1 MVHKRKPGMECAGV
15 EASKD
20 FDGLTNEELL
30 TEYQK
35 TGELSMKQELVMRY
49 VYIVR
54 SIAIQMRDVYVSFAQ
69 IEDIVNEGVLV
80 IMSALDKFDPE
91 KNVKFETYISKR
103 IKGMV
108 IDMARKQDWIPRS
121 VRKNARD
128 IDEVTTKLYN
138 ELGRYPT
145 PEEVAGHMNMS
156 LEKYQ
161 EAQRKTTLFNVLSL
175 DLVLD
180 DGGESKK
187 TVYLPSKNENEQP
200 ELNCLKKEAGEIL
213 AEGIRSLKENEQL
226 VISLY
231 YVEELNMK
239 QIAEVM
245 SISEPRVSQIH
256 ANAVKKL
263 KTYLNKEYGEENR

>member
-1 MVHKRKPGMECAGV
+1 MAMNESEKKKIWDKYIKTKSPELREQLIVEYANLVNLVAGRMGMYLGYTVEYDDLVGYGV
-15 EASKD
+15 
-20 FDGLTNEELL
+20 FGL
-30 TEYQK
+30 
-35 TGELSMKQELVMRY
+35 
-49 VYIVR
+49 ID
-54 SIAIQMRDVYVSFAQ
+54 AI
-69 IEDIVNEGVLV
+69 
-80 IMSALDKFDPE
+80 DKFDLT

>member
-1 MVHKRKPGMECAGV
+1 MEAQK
-15 EASKD
+15 E

-30 TEYQK
+30 TEYRK
-35 TGELSMKQELVMRY
+35 TGELSLKQELVMRY

-54 SIAIQMRDVYVSFAQ
+54 SIAIQMRDDYVSYDHM
-69 IEDIVNEGVLV
+69 EDIVNDVVLV

-145 PEEVAGHMNMS
+145 PEEIASYLNIS

-161 EAQRKTTLFNVLSL
+161 EAQRKTTLYNVLSL

-180 DGGESKK
+180 EGGENKK
-187 TVYLPSKNENEQP
+187 TVYLPSKDENEQP
-200 ELNCLKKEAGEIL
+200 ELKCLKKESGEVL
-213 AEGIRSLKENEQL
+213 AEGIRKLKENEQL
-226 VISLY
+226 VISMY

-239 QIAEVM
+239 QIAEVL
-245 SISEPRVSQIH
+245 SVSEPRVSQIH

-263 KTYLNKEYGEENR
+263 KTYLQKEYGEENR

>member
-1 MVHKRKPGMECAGV
+1 MSVQNSYSEM
-15 EASKD
+15 
-20 FDGLTNEELL
+20 TNEELL
-30 TEYQK
+30 KKYQD
-35 TGELSMKQELVMRY
+35 TRELAVKQELVMRY
-49 VYIVR
+49 VYIVK
-54 SIAIQMRDVYVSFAQ
+54 SIALQMRDVYVSFAQ
-69 IEDIVNEGVLV
+69 IDDMVNEGVLV
-80 IMSALDKFDPE
+80 IMNALDKFDFE
-91 KNVKFETYISKR
+91 KNVKFETYIFKR
-103 IKGMV
+103 IRGMI
-108 IDMARKQDWIPRS
+108 IDLARRQDWIPRS
-121 VRKNARD
+121 VRKSAKEIDNATM
-128 IDEVTTKLYN
+128 ELYN

-145 PEEVAGHMNMS
+145 PEEIAGHLNMS

-200 ELNCLKKEAGEIL
+200 ELNCLKKEAGEVL
-213 AEGIRSLKENEQL
+213 AEGIRSLKENEQM

>member
-1 MVHKRKPGMECAGV
+1 M

-20 FDGLTNEELL
+20 FGGLTNEELL